1 MTKEIKSFHPIYL
14 QLQDKK
20 ASAFDIGA
28 IILDTAVKNRS
39 ENYVSYQ
46 SESPKDFRNKEEA
59 RVCRTLVSFD
69 GQNSNSAS
77 LESVL
82 EYKRAN
88 FGEYR
93 RIVAVNFVFD
103 AAQFNYLNGENL
115 QDTALFLGEKFAELF
130 KEQRKDAYSWKKRD
144 WDSLTD
150 EYVNYIS
157 SLRIRLKNK
166 FGVKFPE

>member
-1 MTKEIKSFHPIYL
+1 MTKELKSFHPIYL

-28 IILDTAVKNRS
+28 VILETAVKNRS

-59 RVCRTLVSFD
+59 RVCRALLLFD
-69 GQNSNSAS
+69 GQNARSDS

-82 EYKRAN
+82 EYKRAH

-103 AAQFNYLNGENL
+103 AAQFNYINGQNL
-115 QDTALFLGEKFAELF
+115 QETALFLGEKFAELF
-130 KEQRKDAYSWKKRD
+130 SPPKQECAGWKKRNLD
-144 WDSLTD
+144 LITD
-150 EYVNYIS
+150 EYVSYIS